1 MLRLDGQ
8 ATLLKETRGTR
19 LRHRTLLESVR
30 LSTAIAALLAFSGNA
45 AAQALK
51 ECESEVPAFQAVQAY
66 PTRTTDPAAVER
78 GSALYQLNGCA
89 FCHGKDTRGGDGGPS
104 LLRSQLVLRDQK
116 GELISDIVTKGV
128 PGTAMAA
135 FSLGKEQIA
144 DIAEFLHS
152 FSISSRDPARMRPA
166 EFVTGN
172 ANAGKR
178 FFDGNC
184 AGCHSV
190 TGDLK
195 GFGAKFTEARP
206 LQQRWLMPASGTCSK
221 ASVTTTNGT
230 ATGDLL
236 RIDEFA
242 LTIRLPD
249 GVQRTFTRKGDSPRV
264 EIMDPLAGHKALL
277 PKYTDR
283 NIHDVT
289 AYLVTVK

>member
-1 MLRLDGQ
+1 LRNR
-8 ATLLKETRGTR
+8 K
-19 LRHRTLLESVR
+19 LLESVR
-30 LSTAIAALLAFSGNA
+30 LSTAITALLAFSGNA

-51 ECESEVPAFQAVQAY
+51 ECESELPAFQQVQAY
-66 PTRTTDPAAVER
+66 PERVTDPAAVER
-78 GSALYQLNGCA
+78 GSGLYQLNGCA

-135 FSLGKEQIA
+135 FSLTKEQLA
-144 DIAEFLHS
+144 DVAEFLHS

-166 EFVTGN
+166 QFVTGN

-178 FFDGNC
+178 FFGENC
-184 AGCHSV
+184 ASCHSV
-190 TGDLK
+190 AGDLK
-195 GFGAKFTEARP
+195 GIGAKFTEARP

-221 ASVTTTNGT
+221 ARIDTGGSS
-230 ATGDLL
+230 AQGDLL
-236 RIDEFA
+236 RIDEFMV
-242 LTIRLPD
+242 TIRLND
-249 GVQRTFTRKGDSPRV
+249 GAQRTFARKGDVKV

-277 PKYTDR
+277 PKYTDK

>member
-1 MLRLDGQ
+1 MLK
-8 ATLLKETRGTR
+8 TLQ
-19 LRHRTLLESVR
+19 
-30 LSTAIAALLAFSGNA
+30 LSTAIATLLTLSGNA

-51 ECESEVPAFQAVQAY
+51 QCESEIPAFQQVQAY
-66 PTRTTDPAAVER
+66 PERTTDPAAVER

-135 FSLGKEQIA
+135 FSLSKEQMA

-178 FFDGNC
+178 FFGENC
-184 AGCHSV
+184 ASCHSV

-195 GFGAKFTEARP
+195 GIGAKYTEARP
-206 LQQRWLMPASGTCSK
+206 LQQRWLMPASGTCSR
-221 ASVTTTNGT
+221 ASVTTTTGT

-236 RIDEFA
+236 RIDEFT

-249 GVQRTFTRKGDSPRV
+249 GAQRTFTRKGDSPKV
-264 EIMDPLAGHKALL
+264 EIMDPLVGHKALL
-277 PKYTDR
+277 PKYTDK